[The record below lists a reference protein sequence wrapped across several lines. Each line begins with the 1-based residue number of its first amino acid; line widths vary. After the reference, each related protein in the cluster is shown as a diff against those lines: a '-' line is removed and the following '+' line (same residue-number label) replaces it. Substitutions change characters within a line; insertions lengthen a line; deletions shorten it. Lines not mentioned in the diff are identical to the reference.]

1 MYEFNH
7 LKITQ
12 IMLWIEVKLDWLTKI
27 HKQERKKTKI
37 GKGEEGFSLEEK
49 AASKRDETR

>member
-12 IMLWIEVKLDWLTKI
+12 VILWIEGKLDWLTKI
-27 HKQERKKTKI
+27 QKQEKKNENWQ
-37 GKGEEGFSLEEK
+37 GEEGFSLEEK
-49 AASKRDETR
+49 AASNDDETR

>member
-12 IMLWIEVKLDWLTKI
+12 IILWIEVKLDWLTKI
-27 HKQERKKTKI
+27 HKQEKKNENWQ
-37 GKGEEGFSLEEK
+37 GEEGFSLEEK
-49 AASKRDETR
+49 AASNEDETL

>member
-12 IMLWIEVKLDWLTKI
+12 IILWIEVKLGRLTKI
-27 HKQERKKTKI
+27 HKQEKKS
-37 GKGEEGFSLEEK
+37 EN
-49 AASKRDETR
+49 

>member
-12 IMLWIEVKLDWLTKI
+12 IILWIEVKLDWLAKT
-27 HKQERKKTKI
+27 HKQEKKRK
-37 GKGEEGFSLEEK
+37 L
-49 AASKRDETR
+49 AR

>member
-12 IMLWIEVKLDWLTKI
+12 IILWIEVKLDWLTKI
-27 HKQERKKTKI
+27 PKQEKKKRK
-37 GKGEEGFSLEEK
+37 L
-49 AASKRDETR
+49 AR

>member
-12 IMLWIEVKLDWLTKI
+12 IILWIEVKLDWLAKT
-27 HKQERKKTKI
+27 HKQEKNENWQ
-37 GKGEEGFSLEEK
+37 GVDGFSLEEK
-49 AASKRDETR
+49 SASNEDETH

>member
-12 IMLWIEVKLDWLTKI
+12 IILWIEVKLDWLAKT
-27 HKQERKKTKI
+27 HKQEKKRKLARRRRFFFRRKI
-37 GKGEEGFSLEEK
+37 RF
-49 AASKRDETR
+49 KRR